1 VIAMVRTDSAEARR
15 SALALGSP
23 ALPEAGGLPAVLD
36 VPSAGRLLGIGR
48 TVAYRL
54 VAAGEFP
61 CRVLRVGCQ
70 WKVPTAD
77 LLAVLGLPAQSAP
90 AVDGWLGGDHR
101 WRGDHQVVIARRRG
115 GGAGSRMRRGDRA

>member
-1 VIAMVRTDSAEARR
+1 MVRTDSAEARR

-23 ALPEAGGLPAVLD
+23 AFPEAGGLPAVLD

-61 CRVLRVGCQ
+61 CRVLRVGSE

-77 LLAVLGLPAQSAP
+77 LLAVLGLPVASLSVSSGRHTAYRS
-90 AVDGWLGGDHR
+90 DDKTFTW
-101 WRGDHQVVIARRRG
+101 
-115 GGAGSRMRRGDRA
+115 